1 LQINPKTYNED
12 GTQAKGVKEHGVSEK
27 VELRDN
33 LGSTFHVHGNQQK
46 SRFFLRMAPYRG

>member
-46 SRFFLRMAPYRG
+46 SRFF